1 MTMFIQSLPI
11 FEVDVDLNDQSIRG
25 SLLGTGIDPMLK
37 RAITVWCIFW
47 EFTMGSS
54 FNNASIDVCS
64 WSNGS
69 TRCRCTL
76 DTGGSL
82 GSAQECLRCTTSHGV
97 LPTLSPVF
105 VSENLSKTLQPCVK
119 LSASTSARPLIQ
131 GDIIKNHRLI
141 NQ

>member
-64 WSNGS
+64 
-69 TRCRCTL
+69 
-76 DTGGSL
+76 GSL

-97 LPTLSPVF
+97 LPTLSLFSFP
-105 VSENLSKTLQPCVK
+105 KTFRK
-119 LSASTSARPLIQ
+119 HSSHA
-131 GDIIKNHRLI
+131 
-141 NQ
+141 

>member
-1 MTMFIQSLPI
+1 MFLFRTLGMTRGAMAMTMFIQSLPI

-97 LPTLSPVF
+97 LPTLSLFSFP
-105 VSENLSKTLQPCVK
+105 KTFRK
-119 LSASTSARPLIQ
+119 HSSHA
-131 GDIIKNHRLI
+131 
-141 NQ
+141 